1 MTNEEL
7 SQYAKTIPPNLFS
20 SGTIFGIPIR
30 RYIEGLIFV
39 LIIGFMC
46 YISPFVFRIKVILIS
61 VLCTAVFTF
70 SLLGIKNRSITEF
83 FYDIT
88 LFNRSKKK
96 YHLASAKE
104 NRRANTTIAKF
115 GTESKAEELSHIA
128 QQKFKEFD
136 EKYGQE

>member
-88 LFNRSKKK
+88 LFNRSKRNTIWQALKK
-96 YHLASAKE
+96 
-104 NRRANTTIAKF
+104 IA
-115 GTESKAEELSHIA
+115 GQIQLSLNSV
-128 QQKFKEFD
+128 QNQKRKN
-136 EKYGQE
+136 YSI